1 MLLTLED
8 LELDI
13 MTRMESSSF
22 TAHIILELDTLVL
35 LEQLDHGLTLDM
47 DLMDD
52 TLEPKEHILM
62 VECMVTQDLGQLVTQ
77 ATWVDM
83 AILVM
88 EVITQDT
95 FLETLRLRL
104 MEEGT
109 LAHQCAS
116 MGHQV
121 APAERADDDLS
132 INLRYHNINLI

>member
-13 MTRMESSSF
+13 MIRMESSLF

-52 TLEPKEHILM
+52 TLELREHILM
-62 VECMVTQDLGQLVTQ
+62 VECMVTQDLGQVVTQ

-88 EVITQDT
+88 EVIT
-95 FLETLRLRL
+95 
-104 MEEGT
+104 
-109 LAHQCAS
+109 
-116 MGHQV
+116 
-121 APAERADDDLS
+121 
-132 INLRYHNINLI
+132 